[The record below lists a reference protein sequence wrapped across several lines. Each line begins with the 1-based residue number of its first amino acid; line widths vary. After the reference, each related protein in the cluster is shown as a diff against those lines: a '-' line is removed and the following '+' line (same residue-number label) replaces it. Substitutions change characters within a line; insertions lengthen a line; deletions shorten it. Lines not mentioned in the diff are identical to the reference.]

1 MKNDPVR
8 RTNAERSAA
17 TRQDLLAAALDL
29 FRDKGYE
36 ATGTP
41 EIVSRA
47 GLTRGALYHHFG
59 SKQALFR
66 AVIERE
72 SAAVAREIERA
83 TSPSLDADT
92 ALIQGG
98 YAFLQAMAEPGR
110 TRMLLLEAPAVL
122 GRDAVTHIEQEN
134 SARTLYQGVV
144 AAIERERMVALPID
158 ELVELLAAMFDRAAL
173 AIEAGGSVE
182 AVQQALEGVLTGLLQ
197 PRVSVSMTSQE
208 GGARAGTAATGA

>member
-1 MKNDPVR
+1 MQNKSMR
-8 RTNAERSAA
+8 KTNAERSA
-17 TRQDLLAAALDL
+17 TTQEQLLNAALEL
-29 FRDKGYE
+29 FRGRGYD
-36 ATGTP
+36 ASGTP
-41 EIVSRA
+41 DIVARA
-47 GLTRGALYHHFG
+47 GLTRGALYHHYG
-59 SKQALFR
+59 SKRALFR
-66 AVIERE
+66 AVVARE

-83 TSPSLDADT
+83 TPPSLGADT

-144 AAIERERMVALPID
+144 AAIERGRMKPLPID

-173 AIEAGGSVE
+173 AIEAGASPDS
-182 AVQQALEGVLTGLLQ
+182 VQQALEGILAGLLQ
-197 PRVSVSMTSQE
+197 QPREV
-208 GGARAGTAATGA
+208 AATR